1 MPEASVNAQSS
12 VSRSSFLSDSKRQA
26 MMRMN
31 KAQLQDAIRAR
42 GEEPP
47 REWSNVELRDRL
59 TELMELNGETTSGT
73 KKTDLRQWIAEL
85 NKNSKKKELL
95 KTFCEERLKITL
107 SGSETIPV
115 LQKKVSVAS
124 AMDPVGFGKW
134 STLTYGQLRREQPAY
149 ATWVQ
154 ETLLEGGESCDYRLS
169 RLGNWLMNQPD
180 EETVEVPEKMPP
192 TTIEPAY
199 AKPKAKAKSMTM
211 EYAGG
216 KGYGAKTVP
225 KGRSPMTRDAPASSS
240 SAEDASG
247 SNAEAMKLLMDTMVA
262 MKEEIKQLREDRHP
276 EEPRRKKKEE
286 PETDAKAS
294 TEASFTM
301 VLDP

>member
-1 MPEASVNAQSS
+1 ME
-12 VSRSSFLSDSKRQA
+12 KRP
-26 MMRMN
+26 
-31 KAQLQDAIRAR
+31 RAR
-42 GEEPP
+42 
-47 REWSNVELRDRL
+47 RKRIFV
-59 TELMELNGETTSGT
+59 
-73 KKTDLRQWIAEL
+73 KWITEL

-115 LQKKVSVAS
+115 LQKKATRKIHEVSVAS

-180 EETVEVPEKMPP
+180 EETMEVPEKMPN
-192 TTIEPAY
+192 TTADPAY
-199 AKPKAKAKSMTM
+199 VKPKAKAKSMMM

-225 KGRSPMTRDAPASSS
+225 KGRGPMTRDAPASSS

-286 PETDAKAS
+286 PETDAKTS